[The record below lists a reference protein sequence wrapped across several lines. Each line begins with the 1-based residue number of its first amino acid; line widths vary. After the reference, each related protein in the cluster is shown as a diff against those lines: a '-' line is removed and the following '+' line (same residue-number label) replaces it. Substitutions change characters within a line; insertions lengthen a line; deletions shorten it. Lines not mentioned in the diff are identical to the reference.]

1 MIVRFGI
8 KCLYQYLTNYTI
20 LNYMLK
26 RRVAI
31 LSVIN
36 IVIVFWIVWFER
48 QIQYEPLLDY
58 DSNIG
63 AKLLPLHSEVYNTM
77 IIAIII
83 NMIVLAFESRI
94 RRIRKYMKCDLIIA
108 FAYLFLIT
116 FCILAGYFFILSRIQ
131 DGVIDEHNALF
142 QFPIWLFGK
151 DSFSSVITVTGL
163 YSSLCIIHICICLF
177 YLYSCVKQYK
187 RCKKDM

>member
-1 MIVRFGI
+1 MFTKRNA
-8 KCLYQYLTNYTI
+8 YTNI
-20 LNYMLK
+20 LQI
-26 RRVAI
+26 VAI

-83 NMIVLAFESRI
+83 NMIVLAFESRT

-116 FCILAGYFFILSRIQ
+116 FCMMAGYFFILSRIQ

-142 QFPIWLFGK
+142 RYA
-151 DSFSSVITVTGL
+151 L
-163 YSSLCIIHICICLF
+163 YIFVFVCFICIRVL
-177 YLYSCVKQYK
+177 KNIRDAK
-187 RCKKDM
+187 RTCEEGITQGVSL